1 MYRNIYTFNFFNF
14 KKKLRRQKKT
24 HTHTHTHTHTQET
37 KEEKRISAENLTG
50 YNDIVFE
57 FALSNFNLLVYVQRE
72 KSQYLL
78 YCNNK

>member
-14 KKKLRRQKKT
+14 KKKLRRQKKK
-24 HTHTHTHTHTQET
+24 HTHTHTQET

-50 YNDIVFE
+50 YNDIVCE

>member
-14 KKKLRRQKKT
+14 KKKLRRQKK
-24 HTHTHTHTHTQET
+24 THTHTQET